1 MAKKKGEDLQIDR
14 ALLNVIAPMDIE
26 VKRNELNIGDNCGRI
41 FGITKYPQNVQ
52 YGWLGRVA
60 NISNV
65 IGCISFRPIDS
76 TAFVDALSANT
87 MRNQMLEETAKSP
100 LEQSRAKKAAEDSEK
115 TMVQIDQYGETVGI
129 LSVALMPVGSEHN
142 IESIIKRT
150 TSSCAYMKLHLRSL
164 ANLQLE
170 GFKQISPFYRINA
183 DVENV
188 IGRIAPLS
196 TIMGGFPFSAS
207 GFSDSDG
214 YIIGKDSNGGLII
227 LDPWVRGGDRTNSNF
242 VITGI
247 AGMGKS
253 TAIKLIALCEW
264 LRGTKIIFIDPEREY
279 KDLCKNLGGDWINI
293 GGGAGK
299 INPLQIRPV
308 PPDPEDEE
316 EKLYKDEGHGMG
328 EKALHMKTLEVFM
341 SLYLPSLDDIKKALL
356 KKEIIALYD
365 SFGIHWDTNV
375 DALKNE
381 DYPSFA
387 DLAEQIKHSAA
398 EAESYKKEYDTLALL
413 LEDIAYG
420 SDSFI
425 WNGHSNIYA
434 TSRCVCLDTKDLQDA
449 PDNIKRAQYFNAL
462 GWCWQQMSADRTE
475 KVMLITDEGYLLADP
490 QVPQSLIFLRN
501 VEKRDRKYE
510 AALIFATH
518 SIVDMLDPSIKMYG
532 QALLDI
538 PCIKLLFGA
547 DGQNLQEIK
556 ALYNLTDAEEELLAS
571 KMRKTALL
579 MVGAKR
585 LKCVVE
591 VSDKKLEIFGGA
603 GGR

>member
-1 MAKKKGEDLQIDR
+1 M
-14 ALLNVIAPMDIE
+14 
-26 VKRNELNIGDNCGRI
+26 
-41 FGITKYPQNVQ
+41 
-52 YGWLGRVA
+52 
-60 NISNV
+60 
-65 IGCISFRPIDS
+65 
-76 TAFVDALSANT
+76 
-87 MRNQMLEETAKSP
+87 
-100 LEQSRAKKAAEDSEK
+100 
-115 TMVQIDQYGETVGI
+115 
-129 LSVALMPVGSEHN
+129 
-142 IESIIKRT
+142 
-150 TSSCAYMKLHLRSL
+150 
-164 ANLQLE
+164 
-170 GFKQISPFYRINA
+170 
-183 DVENV
+183 
-188 IGRIAPLS
+188 
-196 TIMGGFPFSAS
+196 
-207 GFSDSDG
+207 
-214 YIIGKDSNGGLII
+214 
-227 LDPWVRGGDRTNSNF
+227 
-242 VITGI
+242 
-247 AGMGKS
+247 
-253 TAIKLIALCEW
+253 
-264 LRGTKIIFIDPEREY
+264 
-279 KDLCKNLGGDWINI
+279 
-293 GGGAGK
+293 
-299 INPLQIRPV
+299 